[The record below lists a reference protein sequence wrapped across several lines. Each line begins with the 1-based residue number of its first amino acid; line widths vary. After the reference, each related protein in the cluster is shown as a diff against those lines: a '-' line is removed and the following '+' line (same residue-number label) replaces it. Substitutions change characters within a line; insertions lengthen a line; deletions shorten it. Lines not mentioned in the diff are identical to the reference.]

1 MKETCGVNLNTSHP
15 LPKVGGIH
23 ILPRTKLT
31 ILKNQAMECNRA
43 TDYTIH
49 QKQEWYSKKG
59 LIADKFRIIHQK
71 SRPL

>member
-49 QKQEWYSKKG
+49 QSHVPHSQKNRNGIRKK
-59 LIADKFRIIHQK
+59 D
-71 SRPL
+71 